1 MVLNIKMKWLFLLSL
16 FWNFREII
24 SKWAFV
30 FISLTHIIN
39 WRTNW
44 PDLVPHIPLLLECGS
59 HPRSPVKVKIMIRK
73 RWDNIQRNLF
83 SIYVIIYVYHTVI
96 SVISSLCY
104 LSLSIARVGPF
115 VAGVFPLPGQVNEIK
130 LPHFIVSVKQK
141 NMSKYI
147 FFKSVF

>member
-1 MVLNIKMKWLFLLSL
+1 MY
-16 FWNFREII
+16 II
-24 SKWAFV
+24 
-30 FISLTHIIN
+30 
-39 WRTNW
+39 
-44 PDLVPHIPLLLECGS
+44 
-59 HPRSPVKVKIMIRK
+59 
-73 RWDNIQRNLF
+73 
-83 SIYVIIYVYHTVI
+83 TVI

-147 FFKSVF
+147 FFKIRLLTDCILRKD